1 MNLHTLGRV
10 TLVRWWQYV
19 AKTENLWSK
28 QITFKAVG
36 CCVSFRSDAIIGWA
50 AKLLP
55 QSLFVMYEQIHPHDP
70 FGQIMQEH
78 FQKLNSTLHALRQY
92 ADTAAQRHRF
102 LDKVSTQPIHKTLP
116 VSFHFFEQAQYL
128 RPRYQL
134 NKKKKHSRGIFKM
147 SLFLLWRLNIW
158 RLCLQGWEECV
169 CLDMNNFLFGL
180 VPEEERCRLESLEPF
195 DEYEVSWVSALHLL

>member
-92 ADTAAQRHRF
+92 PDTAAQRHRF
-102 LDKVSTQPIHKTLP
+102 LDKVNTQPIHKTLP

-134 NKKKKHSRGIFKM
+134 NKKKTQSRHIQNVPVPPVKVKYM
-147 SLFLLWRLNIW
+147 ASLSP
-158 RLCLQGWEECV
+158 
-169 CLDMNNFLFGL
+169 GL
-180 VPEEERCRLESLEPF
+180 GRVRVPG
-195 DEYEVSWVSALHLL
+195 YE